1 VVEDGEDQGFTLSA
15 CACEVDD
22 NRIGGVPIRRAGL
35 GQGEGQR
42 EEEHG
47 PPGKEGSGR
56 ELGQGERDWAAK
68 ERKKGEGKRARER
81 KEPRRGVRFLL
92 NERGEEGFII

>member
-1 VVEDGEDQGFTLSA
+1 VAYRFDELDWAKE
-15 CACEVDD
+15 
-22 NRIGGVPIRRAGL
+22 RARGRKNV
-35 GQGEGQR
+35 GHR
-42 EEEHG
+42 
-47 PPGKEGSGR
+47 GKEGSGR